1 VIEDVG
7 PQKILILGHR
17 KINCLVLRTLHLN
30 ATGGYFSF
38 FLTASLVTRK
48 VRAYTSVALIPDQEK
63 LTRCQRFDLESG
75 SPGGY
80 MPTRRD
86 VLKASLLAS
95 AAVAAAKGISP
106 FYVGMNAVPRYS
118 GQLIDEDTLVF
129 PVSGAGRDRL
139 LLDFGWRFHFG
150 HADNPSQDFGFGSS
164 SGGNFQ
170 KSGNFMPAG
179 AIAFD
184 DSDWRSLDLPHDWAV
199 ELPFQNDPD
208 LSSKGF
214 YPLGRKYPA
223 TSVGWYRRVFELPAE
238 DAGKR
243 ITIEFDGAYRETMVV
258 FNGFYLGH
266 HSGGYD
272 PFTFDVSDFAYLGQR
287 NVLLVRVD
295 ATQSDGW
302 FYEGAGIYRHV
313 WLVKTNPLH
322 VKQWG
327 TFVRSQVR
335 ADEASLSILTEVSN
349 HGNAGR
355 DARVLSIIL
364 DPSGQPVGKHAAA
377 FASIPA
383 GAEQSYRQE
392 IVVKRPGLW
401 SLEERLIYKLVTE
414 VQAEGQVVD
423 RYETPFGI
431 RTTEFDAEKG
441 LLLNGK
447 SVKLKGTCN
456 HQDHAGVG
464 AALPDAVQNYRIRK
478 LQEMG
483 CNSIRTSHN
492 PPTPELLDACDQK
505 GMLVFDETRMMSSN
519 PEGLSQFENL
529 VRRDRNHPSVL
540 MWSMGNEE
548 GQANTARG
556 TLILTAMKAVAT
568 RHDGSRPVSI
578 APAGAIGTGGLAVCD
593 VAGYNYM
600 DPGAEAFHKAH
611 PDKPVMG
618 TETVSAV
625 GTRGIYVTDRA
636 RGFVSSYDPYTTTG
650 RASAEGWWRFC
661 NERPWL
667 SGGFVWT
674 GFDYRGEPSP
684 YGWPNISSQ
693 YGIIDTCG
701 FPKNSFYYYQSWWAT
716 KPVLHLFPHW
726 NWPGMEGK
734 EIAVWAYSN
743 LDRVELF
750 LNGQNLG
757 AKDVKRDS
765 HVAWIV
771 KYAPGFIEAQGWKDG
786 KQVMT
791 TRRET
796 TDSAAKLLVHAD
808 REEVSADGEDV
819 AMFGVEVQDA
829 DGRTVPITDNEV
841 TFRVSGAGKLIGVG
855 NGDPTDHA
863 SDKGTS
869 RKAFSGFCM
878 ALVQSS
884 NTAGVITV
892 QATSP
897 GLAPASVTIRARPV
911 KLRPQVPVWQ
921 REVPSGPG
929 ITGLWRPVPAPVG
942 SSDSFISTLVGIN
955 TVFVLRQYGGKLKG
969 TVEGSGGFFG
979 GDDVPSPIVDGTVA
993 GDRVAF
999 KSGNSNFAGTVN
1011 ADRIELQRSVNL
1023 PWETPTPPK
1032 EEPGRPAIGPAP
1044 DGSDPS
1050 IDISWQM
1057 PSSIPVALRRVE
1069 R

>member
-1 VIEDVG
+1 
-7 PQKILILGHR
+7 
-17 KINCLVLRTLHLN
+17 
-30 ATGGYFSF
+30 
-38 FLTASLVTRK
+38 
-48 VRAYTSVALIPDQEK
+48 
-63 LTRCQRFDLESG
+63 
-75 SPGGY
+75 

-86 VLKASLLAS
+86 VLKASLLAP
-95 AAVAAAKGISP
+95 AAVAAAKGIGP
-106 FYVGMNAVPRYS
+106 FSVAMNAVP
-118 GQLIDEDTLVF
+118 QDPA
-129 PVSGAGRDRL
+129 PVINQNSVASPSPGAGRERL

-150 HADNPSQDFGFGSS
+150 HADDPSKDFGYGGSTW
-164 SGGNFQ
+164 GNFQ
-170 KSGNFMPAG
+170 KTGNFMPAG

-184 DSDWRSLDLPHDWAV
+184 DGDWRSLDLPHDWAV

-208 LSSKGF
+208 LLNKGF

-238 DAGKR
+238 DSGKR
-243 ITIEFDGAYRETMVV
+243 ISIEFDGAYRETMVV
-258 FNGFYLGH
+258 LNGFYIGQ

-272 PFTFDVSDFAYLGQR
+272 PFGVDVSDFAYAGQR

-313 WLVKTNPLH
+313 WLVKTSPLH
-322 VKQWG
+322 LKRWG
-327 TFVRSQVR
+327 TFVNSQLR
-335 ADEASLSILTEVSN
+335 PGEASLSILTEVSN
-349 HGNAGR
+349 HETKDR
-355 DARVLSIIL
+355 EARIVSTIL
-364 DPSGQPVGKHAAA
+364 DPSGQPVGKQ
-377 FASIPA
+377 ASASGSVHA
-383 GAEQSYRQE
+383 GADQSYRQE
-392 IVVKRPGLW
+392 IVVKRPQLW
-401 SLEERLIYKLVTE
+401 SLEERNLYKLVTE
-414 VQAEGQVVD
+414 IQADGQIVD

-431 RTTEFDAEKG
+431 RTVAFDAEKG
-441 LLLNGK
+441 FLLNGTP
-447 SVKLKGTCN
+447 VKLKGTCN
-456 HQDHAGVG
+456 HQDHAGLG
-464 AALPDAVQNYRIRK
+464 AALPDAVQYYRVRK

-483 CNSIRTSHN
+483 CNSLRTSHN
-492 PPTPELLDACDQK
+492 PPTPELLDACDQL

-529 VRRDRNHPSVL
+529 VRRDRNHPSVF
-540 MWSMGNEE
+540 MYSMGNEE

-556 TLILTAMKAVAT
+556 TLILTAMKEVAT
-568 RHDGSRPVSI
+568 QHDGSRPVSI
-578 APAGAIGTGGLAVCD
+578 APAGAIGTGGLAVGD

-600 DPGAEAFHKAH
+600 DPQAEEFHKKH

-625 GTRGIYVTDRA
+625 GTRGIYITDRA
-636 RGFVSSYDPYTTTG
+636 KGFVSSYDPYTTTG

-661 NERPWL
+661 NARPWL

-684 YGWPNISSQ
+684 YQWPNISSQ

-701 FPKNSFYYYQSWWAT
+701 FPKDSFYYYQSWWTA

-750 LNGQNLG
+750 ANGKSLG
-757 AKDVKRDS
+757 AKDVKKDS
-765 HVAWIV
+765 HVAWV
-771 KYAPGFIEAQGWKDG
+771 VRYAPGSIEARGWKNG

-791 TRRET
+791 TRRDT
-796 TDSAAKLLVHAD
+796 TGPAAKLVMRAD
-808 REEVSADGEDV
+808 REGISADGEDV
-819 AMFGVEVQDA
+819 AMLAVEVQDA
-829 DGRTVPITDNEV
+829 QGRTVPITDNEV
-841 TFRVSGAGKLIGVG
+841 TFRVSGAGELIGVG

-884 NTAGVITV
+884 KKAGNITV
-892 QATSP
+892 EATSP
-897 GLAPASVTIRARPV
+897 GLAPASVTIATKAV
-911 KLRPQVPVWQ
+911 KLRPQVAVWE
-921 REVPSGPG
+921 REVPSGTG
-929 ITGLWRPVPAPVG
+929 VTGLWRPVPKSGAPSDDFVSMIVG
-942 SSDSFISTLVGIN
+942 VN
-955 TVFVLRQYGGKLKG
+955 TVFTLRQDGNKLTG
-969 TVEGSGGFFG
+969 TVEGGAGFFG
-979 GDDVPSPIVDGTVA
+979 GDDVPSPIIEGKVD
-993 GDRVAF
+993 GDRVSF
-999 KSGNSNFAGTVN
+999 KSGDSTFIGTFKG
-1011 ADRIELQRSVNL
+1011 DRIELQRSLNL
-1023 PWETPTPPK
+1023 PWETPAPPK

-1050 IDISWQM
+1050 IDTTWEV
-1057 PSSIPVALRRVE
+1057 PSSIPVVLRRAE

>member
-1 VIEDVG
+1 
-7 PQKILILGHR
+7 
-17 KINCLVLRTLHLN
+17 
-30 ATGGYFSF
+30 
-38 FLTASLVTRK
+38 
-48 VRAYTSVALIPDQEK
+48 
-63 LTRCQRFDLESG
+63 
-75 SPGGY
+75 

-86 VLKASLLAS
+86 VLKASLLAP
-95 AAVAAAKGISP
+95 AVAAGAKGIGPFHGAMNVVNRDSAALASDNTLASP
-106 FYVGMNAVPRYS
+106 TP
-118 GQLIDEDTLVF
+118 
-129 PVSGAGRDRL
+129 GAGRERL

-150 HADNPSQDFGFGSS
+150 HADDPSKDFGFGGSTW
-164 SGGNFQ
+164 GNFQ
-170 KSGNFMPAG
+170 KTGNFMPAG

-184 DSDWRSLDLPHDWAV
+184 DGGWRSLDLPHDWAV

-208 LSSKGF
+208 LLNKGF

-223 TSVGWYRRVFELPAE
+223 TSAGWYRRVFELPAE

-258 FNGFYLGH
+258 LNGFYIGR

-272 PFTFDVSDFAYLGQR
+272 PFSFDVSDFAYIGQR

-327 TFVRSQVR
+327 TLVASQIRSG
-335 ADEASLSILTEVSN
+335 EALLSILTEVSN
-349 HGNAGR
+349 ERTATHE
-355 DARVLSIIL
+355 ARVVSTIL
-364 DPSGQPVGKHAAA
+364 DPSGQVVGKNAAA
-377 FASIPA
+377 SASIA
-383 GAEQSYRQE
+383 QGADLSYRQE
-392 IVVKRPGLW
+392 IVLQRPLLW
-401 SLEERLIYKLVTE
+401 SLEERNLYTLVTE
-414 VQAEGQVVD
+414 IQADGQVVD

-431 RTTEFDAEKG
+431 RTVIFDAEKG
-441 LLLNGK
+441 FLLNGK

-456 HQDHAGVG
+456 HQDHAGIG
-464 AALPDAVQNYRIRK
+464 AALPDAVQYYRVRK

-492 PPTPELLDACDQK
+492 PPTPELLDGCDQL

-519 PEGLSQFENL
+519 TEGLSQFENL
-529 VRRDRNHPSVL
+529 VRRDRNHPSVFVY
-540 MWSMGNEE
+540 SMGNEE

-556 TLILTAMKAVAT
+556 TLILSAMKAVAT

-578 APAGAIGTGGLAVCD
+578 APAGAIGTGGLAVGD

-600 DPGAEAFHKAH
+600 DPGAEEFHKKH
-611 PDKPVMG
+611 PEKPVMG

-625 GTRGIYVTDRA
+625 GTRGIYITDRTK
-636 RGFVSSYDPYTTTG
+636 GFVSSYDPYTTTG

-661 NERPWL
+661 NARPWL

-684 YGWPNISSQ
+684 YQWPNISSQ
-693 YGIIDTCG
+693 YGIIDMCG
-701 FPKNSFYYYQSWWAT
+701 FPKDSFYYYQSWWT
-716 KPVLHLFPHW
+716 QKPVLHLFPHW
-726 NWPGMEGK
+726 NWPEMEGK

-750 LNGQNLG
+750 LNGKSLG
-757 AKDVKRDS
+757 AKDVKKDS
-765 HVAWIV
+765 HVAWVV
-771 KYAPGFIEAQGWKDG
+771 KYAPGSLEARGWKDS

-791 TRRET
+791 TKRDT
-796 TDSAAKLLVHAD
+796 TGSASKLVMRAD
-808 REEVSADGEDV
+808 RETVSADGEDV
-819 AMFGVEVQDA
+819 VMLAVEVQDSQ
-829 DGRTVPITDNEV
+829 GRTVPITDNEV
-841 TFRVSGAGKLIGVG
+841 TFRVSGSGKLIGVG

-863 SDKGTS
+863 PDKGTS

-884 NTAGVITV
+884 KTAGNITV
-892 QATSP
+892 EATST
-897 GLAPASVTIRARPV
+897 GLSSASVTIPAKAV
-911 KLRPQVPVWQ
+911 TLRPQVAVWE

-929 ITGLWRPVPAPVG
+929 VTGLWRPVQVSPG
-942 SSDSFISTLVGIN
+942 SSDDFISMIAGTN
-955 TVFVLRQYGGKLKG
+955 AVFTLRQDGGKLTG
-969 TVEGSGGFFG
+969 IVEGIAGFFG
-979 GDDVPSPIVDGTVA
+979 GDDVPIPIVEGTVND
-993 GDRVAF
+993 DRVAF
-999 KSGNSNFAGTVN
+999 KSGDSNFTGTIKG
-1011 ADRIELQRSVNL
+1011 DRIELQRSLNL
-1023 PWETPTPPK
+1023 PWETPKPPK
-1032 EEPGRPAIGPAP
+1032 EEPGRPGIGPAP

-1050 IDISWQM
+1050 IDATWEV
-1057 PSSIPVALRRVE
+1057 PSSIPVVLRRVD